1 MHLFTASDIPGKN
14 QHGPGKNCS
23 LVNAYKR
30 QGDYF
35 PLYIP
40 LCLHLLYRGDLVLP
54 SLVCRQGMGGIS
66 MPAIMAYAV
75 IIGNSKKAM
84 GSVTAWG

>member
-1 MHLFTASDIPGKN
+1 
-14 QHGPGKNCS
+14 
-23 LVNAYKR
+23 
-30 QGDYF
+30 
-35 PLYIP
+35 
-40 LCLHLLYRGDLVLP
+40 
-54 SLVCRQGMGGIS
+54 MGGIS